1 MHRVSPPSKPP
12 DGGYPPSFCFVV
24 GGTQLC
30 GSWYLSAVVRLQGFS
45 SCSPVAS
52 LRRRSPKMVTSSSM
66 EGESEPGCG
75 LRPSLSLKDF
85 HHQGWGGE
93 CAELGSASR
102 VCGGPLLPSVIGGKG
117 GSRPWRWQLHRA
129 RLSELS
135 GFGAA
140 PGAAFRH
147 GSWKRFRRRRACRRH
162 PRTDL
167 QLYGLLPV
175 LASRVW
181 GMGEGLLAAA
191 SALRSSLLLFGP
203 PEQKSSSLPLLG
215 RVTTSRSSVFCCS
228 AGPSPIEWGCSYLRR
243 WNRSSICNGTSDAS
257 VFVHCGRRG
266 LNMYVFSARSRVF
279 SSFSST
285 KTRLLVVC
293 TTSPSASRPV

>member
-1 MHRVSPPSKPP
+1 VSLRFLMHCVFPSSKPP
-12 DGGYPPSFCFVV
+12 DGGYPMSFYFVV

-66 EGESEPGCG
+66 AGESEPGRG
-75 LRPSLSLKDF
+75 LCPSLSLKDF

-93 CAELGSASR
+93 CAELGSAPR

-135 GFGAA
+135 GSGAA
-140 PGAAFRH
+140 PGVASRH
-147 GSWKRFRRRRACRRH
+147 GSWKRFRRRRACRCH
-162 PRTDL
+162 LRTDL
-167 QLYGLLPV
+167 QLYGLLFV

-181 GMGEGLLAAA
+181 ARAGA
-191 SALRSSLLLFGP
+191 SWQQHP
-203 PEQKSSSLPLLG
+203 P
-215 RVTTSRSSVFCCS
+215 
-228 AGPSPIEWGCSYLRR
+228 
-243 WNRSSICNGTSDAS
+243 
-257 VFVHCGRRG
+257 
-266 LNMYVFSARSRVF
+266 
-279 SSFSST
+279 
-285 KTRLLVVC
+285 
-293 TTSPSASRPV
+293 